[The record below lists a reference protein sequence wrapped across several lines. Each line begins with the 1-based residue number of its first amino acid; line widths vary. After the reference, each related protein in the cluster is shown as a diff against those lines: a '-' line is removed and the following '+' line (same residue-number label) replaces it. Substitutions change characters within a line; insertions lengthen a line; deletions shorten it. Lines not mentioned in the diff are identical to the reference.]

1 MAAKKVRR
9 SKDPFTDAEELMLLR
24 ELRVAAS
31 AMFEADVTQD
41 GKQFHFDWKRTNK
54 MRSALLHAQIL
65 QLARAASQAPGP
77 APGNASKGDGE

>member
-1 MAAKKVRR
+1 
-9 SKDPFTDAEELMLLR
+9 
-24 ELRVAAS
+24 
-31 AMFEADVTQD
+31 MFEHEIRGIRAARR
-41 GKQFHFDWKRTNK
+41 DWKRTNK